1 LLGLPLMEVE
11 NLCVRKHARHRS
23 QKAPAGR
30 QQQQAARQQQQAPPP
45 RGHRSSQSSSSSSS
59 IAASD
64 QISDLVERALSC
76 DREEAPPRAEMEQRV
91 SVQTVK
97 GGRIYRTTV
106 VVTPAPVGTT
116 ADAEADGAPEEA
128 VPPCSAPTLCVV
140 EADIVKWFELID
152 HDQAVIEE
160 VAGGGDPPA
169 LESYLFPAAMIERF
183 PSLRLYAGE
192 TMGVGEG
199 GRATGAAE
207 MYACICSLSIMT
219 RSGLPSLRVHCLECR
234 QRRFTLREWWV
245 SDIWCDH
252 HVCWTAYCVLTMLAR
267 KARMP

>member
-1 LLGLPLMEVE
+1 MLDTG
-11 NLCVRKHARHRS
+11 ARRH
-23 QKAPAGR
+23 
-30 QQQQAARQQQQAPPP
+30 QQA
-45 RGHRSSQSSSSSSS
+45 GSSSRQHVSSSRPRRRGRGL
-59 IAASD
+59 IAAVKAAAAAVASQHQASD
-64 QISDLVERALSC
+64 QISSREHSC

-207 MYACICSLSIMT
+207 MYACICSLSIIT